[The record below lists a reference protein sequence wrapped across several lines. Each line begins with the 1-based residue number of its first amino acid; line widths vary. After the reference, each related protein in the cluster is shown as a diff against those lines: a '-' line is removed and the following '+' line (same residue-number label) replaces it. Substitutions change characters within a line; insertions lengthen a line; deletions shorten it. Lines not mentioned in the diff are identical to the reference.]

1 MRFPKVPRTGF
12 GLRDVFTQAFDAQAY
27 KAFDGDDMS
36 AFEALFRRSPGID
49 VARQA
54 LPRWAGGYGPDHM
67 RGFDSTRAQSPD
79 RRLETMRLG
88 DYPTL
93 DPVTSWRSG
102 RGADTLRRAA
112 QVAGAFSQD
121 TVTQGALNFWWFIN
135 AAEAAAMAAGQQGMY
150 GALGGK
156 QRVSAHARPG
166 NPFKQ
171 GSYRTA
177 AAYPLIL
184 TASAA
189 TGGLFRNPGY
199 AAVLPSEEDRKVS
212 EDPITERILRAI
224 GRSGKLLP
232 FDEFQQER
240 PDVSQREYGAYK
252 AYLHGNKMPIKGT
265 MEGIHGPEISILGK
279 SVPLITGIL
288 PIAGGVLGGRMGVRM
303 AGKRLAGTRQG
314 KRTGTDQFEQ
324 LHRLGNTAWQAR
336 TDLRQASATYAQSPS
351 AATDAR
357 RQAAH
362 TAFEAVESARKR
374 QEQLV
379 NHGLLKGAVI
389 GSSAGIGISAAGAM
403 LLEETR
409 RALNAKDNQGRAE
422 RRAQYIAEEER
433 LASGGPQPQ
442 G

>member
-12 GLRDVFTQAFDAQAY
+12 GLRDVFTQAFDAQAH

-36 AFEALFRRSPGID
+36 AFESLFRRSPGID
-49 VARQA
+49 LARQV
-54 LPRWAGGYGPDHM
+54 LPRRAGGYGPEYM
-67 RGFDSTRAQSPD
+67 QGFDNSRARNPD
-79 RRLETMRLG
+79 RRLETVRLG

-93 DPVTSWRSG
+93 DPATSWRSG

-112 QVAGAFSQD
+112 QVAGALSKD
-121 TVTQGALNFWWFIN
+121 TVTQGVLNVWWFLN

-166 NPFKQ
+166 NPFRQ

-189 TGGLFRNPGY
+189 TGGLLRNPGY

-212 EDPITERILRAI
+212 EDPITERLLRAI
-224 GRSGKLLP
+224 GRSGRLLP
-232 FDEFQQER
+232 FDEFKQER
-240 PDVSQREYGAYK
+240 PDVSHREYRAYQ

-265 MEGIHGPEISILGK
+265 MDGLHGPEISILGK

-303 AGKRLAGTRQG
+303 AGKRLAGTHRSG
-314 KRTGTDQFEQ
+314 RAGVDQFES
-324 LHRLGNTAWQAR
+324 LHRLDNAARGAR
-336 TDLRQASATYAQSPS
+336 TDLRQAAAAYAERPS
-351 AATDAR
+351 AATEAR

-379 NHGLLKGAVI
+379 DHGLLKGAVI
-389 GSSAGIGISAAGAM
+389 GSSTGIGISAAGAM

-433 LASGGPQPQ
+433 LASGGPQLQ
-442 G
+442 S